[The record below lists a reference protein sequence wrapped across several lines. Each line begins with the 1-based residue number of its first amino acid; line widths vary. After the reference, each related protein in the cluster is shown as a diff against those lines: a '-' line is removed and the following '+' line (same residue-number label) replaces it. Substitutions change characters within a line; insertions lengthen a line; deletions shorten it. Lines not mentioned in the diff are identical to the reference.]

1 MIKVINKII
10 TALVPVLNICTKPFE
25 GKPKKLISLSENGFT
40 QGKEEIF
47 LTAHRGVTQFSP
59 ENTLP
64 AYEEAVRRGYYSA
77 ECDIV
82 LTKDGKWVL
91 SHNDKTNIRMW
102 QIGKYSE
109 MTFDEVRKLKHKNGR
124 NFWNKDLKVPT
135 LEEFL
140 DVFKGS
146 KTRPQIEIKGDNI
159 EDLKKV
165 LKAVHD
171 RGMGEQALIISFN
184 LDQLRKIRSIDNDIE
199 LWYLVGKVDE
209 KAVAEVKT
217 LGNAW
222 LSPCFS
228 DNDEASVKLAV
239 DNGVKCSFW
248 TVNSLEDAEWLYK
261 QGVPYMETDILC
273 N

>member
-1 MIKVINKII
+1 MVKLANKII
-10 TALVPVLNICTKPFE
+10 TAMVPVLNGVSKLFAP
-25 GKPKKLISLSENGFT
+25 KPKELISLSANGFT
-40 QGKEEIF
+40 KGKEQIF

-82 LTKDGKWVL
+82 ITKDGKWVL
-91 SHNDKTNIRMW
+91 SHNDEINRRMW

-109 MTFDEVRKLKHKNGR
+109 MDYEDVKKLRPKNGM
-124 NFWNKDLKVPT
+124 NYWNKALHVPT

-184 LDQLRKIRSIDNDIE
+184 LDQLRKIRSIDENIE
-199 LWYLVGKVDE
+199 LWYLIGKIDE
-209 KAVAEVKT
+209 KAVSEVKT

-222 LSPCFS
+222 LSPHFAA
-228 DNDEASVKLAV
+228 NDADSIRLAV
-239 DNGVKCSFW
+239 ENGVKCSFW
-248 TVNSLEDAEWLYK
+248 TVNTLEDAQWLYD
-261 QGVPYMETDILC
+261 QGVPYMETDIIC